1 MIDPETRAQ
10 IRRYFYAEHWK
21 VGTIATEMDIHP
33 DTVRNAIESE
43 RFKNMQPLRAS
54 VVDPYIDFIRQ
65 TLEQHPQL
73 CATRVYQMVHGRGYK
88 GSVVQLRRAVARLRP
103 QKREPFLQLQTFP
116 GEQGQVDWA
125 HFGHVMV
132 GRARRALSCFVMTL
146 SYSRALYL
154 EFFFDQT
161 MENFLRGHVHAFESW
176 SGQPRVL
183 LYDNLKSAVLE
194 RRGNQILFHPRLLE
208 LSGHYHFA
216 PRPCQ
221 VRSGNQKGRV
231 ERAIRYVRDS
241 FQAGRTFTTLAEC
254 NRQALQWR
262 DQVAHQRRWPGGDH
276 RTVAEVF
283 AEEQFRLL
291 TPALHPFSTDR
302 VETVR
307 SHKTIY
313 VRFDLNDY
321 SIPPEAVG
329 KQLTLVA
336 SDTIVRILDG
346 SFEIARHT
354 RSWDR
359 HQLVLDP
366 AHQDAVLKTKRK
378 AFHSTP
384 GGRLEQ
390 MAPESRALLD
400 LAFAQGESAGAQTSH
415 LMKLLEQYGASALRR
430 AIAEALERGTPRASS
445 VAFLLGRRPRSTQ
458 PALDLSR
465 HPQAQSVDVRPHD
478 LGTYDEL
485 ARTQSISHKKDDDD
499 KR

>member
-21 VGTIATEMDIHP
+21 VGTIATELDVHP

-43 RFKNMQPLRAS
+43 RFKSLQPLRAS

-73 CATRVYQMVHGRGYK
+73 CATRVYQMVHGRGYN

-103 QKREPFLQLQTFP
+103 QRREPFLQLQTFA

-132 GRARRALSCFVMTL
+132 GRARRALSCFVITL

-161 MENFLRGHVHAFESW
+161 MENFLRGHVHAFELW

-241 FQAGRTFTTLAEC
+241 FWAGRAFTTLAEC

-276 RTVAEVF
+276 RTVAEAF
-283 AEEQFRLL
+283 AEEQPRLL
-291 TPALHPFSTDR
+291 PPALHQFPTDR

-321 SIPPEAVG
+321 SIPPEAIG
-329 KQLTLVA
+329 RQLTLVA
-336 SDTIVRILDG
+336 SDTAVRILDG
-346 SFEIARHT
+346 SFEIARHART
-354 RSWDR
+354 WDR

-390 MAPESRALLD
+390 MAPESKVLLD
-400 LAFAQGESAGAQTSH
+400 LAFAQGESAG
-415 LMKLLEQYGASALRR
+415 
-430 AIAEALERGTPRASS
+430 
-445 VAFLLGRRPRSTQ
+445 V
-458 PALDLSR
+458 
-465 HPQAQSVDVRPHD
+465 
-478 LGTYDEL
+478 
-485 ARTQSISHKKDDDD
+485 
-499 KR
+499 